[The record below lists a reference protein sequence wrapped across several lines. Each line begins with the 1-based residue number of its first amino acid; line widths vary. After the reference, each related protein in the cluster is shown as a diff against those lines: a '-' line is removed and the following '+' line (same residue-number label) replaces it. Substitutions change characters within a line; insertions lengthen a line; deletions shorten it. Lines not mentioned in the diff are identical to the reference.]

1 MFIFIEKFIAMK
13 NLIFFLFFPFLTFG
27 QQLQLNNPI
36 IISSGS
42 AEGYDR
48 PRVVITANESP
59 FVIWSK
65 ATTPKAIRGRKWNG
79 TAFGNAVDLVTS
91 DLTPTGF
98 IGPEVAAKGDTVY
111 LIFESL
117 LHSNHVIY
125 LKKSF
130 DGGLTFSDTIRVSD
144 NSNTHKFA
152 MPNLTVRE
160 DGNPVIS
167 YMESTTSWLDWK
179 QMVKTSFN
187 FGTTFSAAVDVSALA
202 PGEPCD
208 CCQSTLV
215 TKGNN
220 DVFLLFRNDDSNVR
234 NTYIAKSTD
243 GGVTFAT
250 TEDLDDVNWV
260 LNSCPTSSPVGAV
273 LGDSIMVVRRN
284 GGSGINELY
293 KSNVNANDLQKSYFS
308 KVEYTGSSLQD
319 KVEISAANIATG
331 VFVSVWE
338 ENRNGVKECFYNVQA
353 SDGESLHNGVLSDT
367 TTFGHKIEPD
377 IAYGGPNA
385 ADVFS
390 IVYTAS
396 TAHEVHFLYSP
407 LMFVSAVNEL
417 GGMGNKQLLKSV
429 DLLGRKVIPESNKPY
444 INLYKDGSME
454 RKIVVE

>member
-1 MFIFIEKFIAMK
+1 MK
-13 NLIFFLFFPFLTFG
+13 NLFLFLFFPFLTFG
-27 QQLQLNNPI
+27 QQLQLNNPM

-48 PRVVITANESP
+48 PRVAITANESP

-79 TAFGNAVDLVTS
+79 IAFGSPVDLVNA
-91 DLTPTGF
+91 DLMPAGF
-98 IGPEVAAKGDTVY
+98 IGPEIVAKGDTLY
-111 LIFESL
+111 LIFESS
-117 LHSNHVIY
+117 LHNNHVIY
-125 LKKSF
+125 LKRSF

-152 MPNLTVRE
+152 MPNIGIRE

-167 YMESTTSWLDWK
+167 YMESTTSWTDWK
-179 QMVKTSFN
+179 QMVKTSFD
-187 FGTTFSAAVDVSALA
+187 FGTTFSTAVDVSALA

-293 KSNVNANDLQKSYFS
+293 KSNVNTNDLQKSYFA

-319 KVEISAANIATG
+319 KVEIAAANIAAG

-338 ENRNGVKECFYNVQA
+338 ENRNGNKECFYNVQA
-353 SDGESLHNGVLSDT
+353 SDGKSLHNSVLSDT
-367 TTFGHKIEPD
+367 TTFGHKLNPD
-377 IAYGGPNA
+377 IAYGGLNA
-385 ADVFS
+385 ADVFF

-396 TAHEVHFLYSP
+396 TAHEVHFVYSS
-407 LMFVSAVNEL
+407 LMFVTVVNEL
-417 GGMGNKQLLKSV
+417 DGMVNKQLFKSV
-429 DLLGRKVIPESNKPY
+429 DLLGKKIVPESNKPY
-444 INLYKDGSME
+444 INIYQDGRVD